1 MFLTAEGDPACN
13 YKEASPTNECGYVEA
28 LCPDEIYPVNWLIH
42 KLGRRSSKSFKKEIR
57 DIPATYTYWDP
68 QSEEPHPEKFTYT
81 KMKRYKRKICK
92 SKAIF
97 GRKFYPKAASKL
109 ALSCGK

>member
-1 MFLTAEGDPACN
+1 MLRVIFDTNIYGELLKEKDVVDIEQAIMEDKEFLV
-13 YKEASPTNECGYVEA
+13 YGYQ
-28 LCPDEIYPVNWLIH
+28 PI
-42 KLGRRSSKSFKKEIR
+42 RKEIR

-68 QSEEPHPEKFTYT
+68 QSDEPHPEKFTYT

-97 GRKFYPKAASKL
+97 GRKFYPKAARKL
-109 ALSCGK
+109 ALTCGK